1 MEKLPYR
8 ELAAHQVFLVIHC
21 ETPDES
27 NALSMPRKCSSLEA
41 KIMSAESFPFEMYQ
55 STIITIVFFWLCSV
69 LGLVLL
75 DLIFHY
81 SSFLINLR
89 NIKNK
94 NKTGNEVEFHFGS

>member
-55 STIITIVFFWLCSV
+55 STIITIVFFW
-69 LGLVLL
+69 
-75 DLIFHY
+75 HEY
-81 SSFLINLR
+81 HSSTVW
-89 NIKNK
+89 IKVK
-94 NKTGNEVEFHFGS
+94 